1 MLKIQNLKLP
11 EKWIWLDKD
20 IYPECQQNHYSGLMP
35 DLNNNYAVAEFKKTY
50 TFKKEIKHISMRF
63 SGDTAFEIYLN
74 GEIIATGPSPVGGD
88 FLGNDK
94 PRSKHYSNEI
104 TIAANC
110 NSLDF
115 FVRVKMG
122 PVGIYEYSKGQGGFS
137 LSAIVTFCDNDKQ
150 KITADNTW
158 IARKNGA
165 YTKPYEFDGR
175 ISPDEW
181 TNAQEITDIW
191 DTDCIYL
198 PQLERKIITPKTD
211 GFTVKAKSTEEFTVE
226 FDKIYAAIMQ
236 LCVKT
241 AGNIKIE
248 ATGYETEIDSRS
260 KTETLYFSKY
270 GKYTGLQVHSIGALK
285 IKVTNDSDSD
295 ALVTPEIITVN
306 YPAPYCA
313 KTVTS
318 DKDLNAVLDV
328 CSHTLKI
335 CRQHIHLDSPC
346 HYEPLA
352 CTGDYYIE
360 SLMTAFSYG
369 DMRLAE
375 FDILRTAELLRSN
388 NGRMF
393 HTTYSLIWVLMLYD
407 VYMFTANTQLLEE
420 CKDAL
425 IILLERF
432 KTYIGENNIIE
443 YPPYYMFIDWLYID
457 GISLHH
463 PPKALGQTCLNMFYF
478 GALEKA
484 AEIFD
489 ILSDTEKAEEC
500 RNDADSLKNAVNEI
514 LFDKDRLMYFEGL
527 TTPTPEHLL
536 RSEMPQNTNKR
547 YYMKHANILA
557 AYFGICDKEMCRN
570 LIHRIMSNEIPGIY
584 QAYFAHYLMEAV
596 YRNGLRDD
604 YTLKIAEMWKPHVK
618 DCPKGLTEGFYPP
631 EPTYSFD
638 HSHAWG
644 GTPLYSV
651 PLALSGFKMIKPGFE
666 EISLSPAL
674 LGLAKAVI
682 EIPTPYGN
690 ITVSLEKNKE
700 TVYNIPEQ
708 IKCKRG

>member
-1 MLKIQNLKLP
+1 MIKTHQLKLP

-35 DLNNNYAVAEFKKTY
+35 QINSNYAVAEFKKTY
-50 TFKKEIKHISMRF
+50 TFDKQIKCISMRF
-63 SGDTAFEIYLN
+63 SGDTAFEIYIN
-74 GEIIATGPSPVGGD
+74 GKIIATGPSPVGGD
-88 FLGNDK
+88 FLDNDK
-94 PRSKHYSNEI
+94 PRSKHYSNEV
-104 TIAANC
+104 TIYTKTKT
-110 NSLDF
+110 LDF

-137 LSAIVTFCDNDKQ
+137 LSATVTFCDNDIK

-158 IARKNGA
+158 LARRNKA
-165 YTKPYEFDGR
+165 YTKPYEYDGR
-175 ISPDEW
+175 IRPDEW
-181 TNAQEITDIW
+181 SNAQEIQNIW
-191 DTDCIYL
+191 NTDCIYL
-198 PQLERKIITPKTD
+198 PQLERNIITSKTD
-211 GFTVKAKSTEEFTVE
+211 GFIVKANTYEEFTVE
-226 FDKIYAAIMQ
+226 FDKIYAAIMKFN
-236 LCVKT
+236 VKT
-241 AGNIKIE
+241 YGNLTIE
-248 ATGYETEIDSRS
+248 VTGYETEIDCRS
-260 KTETLYFSKY
+260 KTEKLFFDKD
-270 GKYTGLQVHSIGALK
+270 GEYTGLQVHSIGALK
-285 IKVTNDSDSD
+285 IKATNESDYD
-295 ALVTPEIITVN
+295 AVITPEIITVN
-306 YPAPYCA
+306 YPAPSLA

-318 DKDLNAVLDV
+318 DTVLNEVLDV
-328 CSHTLKI
+328 CAHTLKI

-360 SLMTAFSYG
+360 SLMTVFSYG

-375 FDILRTAELLRSN
+375 FDVLRTAELLRCN

-407 VYMFTANTQLLEE
+407 VYMYTANIQLLED

-425 IILLERF
+425 IILLDRF

-443 YPPYYMFIDWLYID
+443 YPPDYMFIDWLYID

-484 AEIFD
+484 QEIFN
-489 ILSDTEKAEEC
+489 ILGDDTKADEC
-500 RNDADSLKNAVNEI
+500 KNNAKTLKNAVNEI
-514 LFDKDRLMYFEGL
+514 LFDKDRQMYFEGL
-527 TTPTPEHLL
+527 TTPSPEYMISNDL
-536 RSEMPQNTNKR
+536 PQNTTKK
-547 YYMKHANILA
+547 YYRKHANILA
-557 AYFGICDKEMCRN
+557 AYFGICDKEMCKN
-570 LIHRIMSNEIPGIY
+570 LIHRIMSDEIEGVY

-596 YRNGLRDD
+596 LRNDLRND
-604 YTLKIAEMWKPHVK
+604 YTLKLAEQWKRHIK

-651 PLALSGFKMIKPGFE
+651 PIALSGLKMIKPGFE
-666 EISLSPAL
+666 EISLSPSL
-674 LGLAKAVI
+674 LGLEKATV

-690 ITVSLEKNKE
+690 ITVSLEKDKE

-708 IKCKRG
+708 IKCKRC

>member
-1 MLKIQNLKLP
+1 MIKFP
-11 EKWIWLDKD
+11 ETWIWLDD
-20 IYPECQQNHYSGLMP
+20 EIYPECQSNHYSGLMP
-35 DLNNNYAVAEFKKTY
+35 ELNYNYAVAEFKKTY
-50 TFKKEIKHISMRF
+50 TFEKRINYISLLF

-74 GEIIATGPSPVGGD
+74 GKIIATGPSPVGGD

-94 PRSKHYSNEI
+94 PRSKHYSNEMAI
-104 TIAANC
+104 EVNGK
-110 NSLDF
+110 SLDF

-122 PVGIYEYSKGQGGFS
+122 PVGIYEYSKGQCGFS
-137 LSAIVTFCDNDKQ
+137 LSAIVSFGDFDKK
-150 KITADNTW
+150 KISTDSTW
-158 IARKNGA
+158 LARKNRA

-175 ISPDEW
+175 ICPDEW
-181 TNAQEITDIW
+181 TQAKKVKDIW
-191 DTDCIYL
+191 DNDLVYL
-198 PQLERKIITPKTD
+198 PQLERNVIIPKAD
-211 GFTVKAKSTEEFTVE
+211 GLTVKAKSTQEFTVD
-226 FDKIYAAIMQ
+226 FDKIYAAI
-236 LCVKT
+236 LALDVKT
-241 AGNIKIE
+241 KGDVKIE
-248 ATGYETEIDSRS
+248 VTAYETEIDSRS
-260 KTETLYFSKY
+260 KTETLYFNSD
-270 GKYTGLQVHSIGALK
+270 GEYTGLQVHSVGALK
-285 IKVTNDSDSD
+285 IKITNESD
-295 ALVTPEIITVN
+295 ADTVVIPKIITVN
-306 YPAPYCA
+306 YPAQSCA
-313 KTVTS
+313 KTTTS
-318 DKDLNAVLDV
+318 DKDLNLVLNV
-328 CSHTLKI
+328 CAHTLKI

-375 FDILRTAELLRSN
+375 FDIIRTAELLRSN

-407 VYMFTANTQLLEE
+407 VYMFTGHIELLEK

-425 IILLERF
+425 IILLDRF

-443 YPPYYMFIDWLYID
+443 YPPDYMFIDWLYID
-457 GISLHH
+457 GITLHH

-484 AEIFD
+484 KDIFN
-489 ILSDTEKAEEC
+489 ILGDESKAEEC
-500 RNDADSLKNAVNEI
+500 KNGANALKTAVNEV
-514 LFDKDRLMYFEGL
+514 LFDKDRQMYFEGM
-527 TTPTPEHLL
+527 TTPTPENMISHD
-536 RSEMPQNTNKR
+536 MPQNTTKK
-547 YYMKHANILA
+547 YYRKHANILA
-557 AYFGICDKEMCRN
+557 AYFGICDDEMCKN
-570 LIHRIMSNEIPGIY
+570 LIHRIMNDEIEGIY

-596 YRNGLRDD
+596 YRNGLRDE
-604 YTLKIAEMWKPHVK
+604 YTLKIAEQWKKHVK

-651 PLALSGFKMIKPGFE
+651 PLALTGFKMVKPGFE
-666 EISLSPAL
+666 EISLSPSL
-674 LGLAKAVI
+674 MGLEKADI
-682 EIPTPYGN
+682 QIPTPYGN
-690 ITVSLEKNKE
+690 ITVSLEKGNE